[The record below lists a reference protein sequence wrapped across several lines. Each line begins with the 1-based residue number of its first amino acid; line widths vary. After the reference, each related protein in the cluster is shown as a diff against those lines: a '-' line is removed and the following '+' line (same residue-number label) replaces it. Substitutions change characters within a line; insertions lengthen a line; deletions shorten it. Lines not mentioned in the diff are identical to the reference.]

1 MGKIEDRD
9 RIIDDLASNLNV
21 SIEDIKDC
29 LKTLTSVFDN
39 EVQEKTELAKIYEE
53 KYKNK
58 FFRDEESE
66 FGCNFYYVKITKVIY
81 NPDYDNFRITGES
94 LTNLAM
100 KIGSNKF
107 SYEPCYSKIVTLD
120 TLSNLKLVEEDKV
133 YNYFSTQ
140 MKFFKQSCKNFLP
153 NEL

>member
-1 MGKIEDRD
+1 MGKIEDRE

-29 LKTLTSVFDN
+29 LKTLTPVFDY
-39 EVQEKTELAKIYEE
+39 EVQEKTELDKKYNE

-58 FFRDEESE
+58 FFRDEEYE
-66 FGCNFYYVKITKVIY
+66 FGCNYYYVKISKVIY
-81 NPDYDNFRITGES
+81 NPDYDNFTIAGES

-107 SYEPCYSKIVTLD
+107 SYEPCYHKTVTLD
-120 TLSNLKLVEEDKV
+120 TLSNLKLVEEDEV
-133 YNYFSTQ
+133 YDYFSTQ
-140 MKFFKQSCKNFLP
+140 MKFFKQSCRNFLP
-153 NEL
+153 QE